1 LPLFFTGAARG
12 LGALESFRP
21 ARVDAFFA
29 ELFFAELFF
38 AKTFFAKIGDPF
50 GRHEGAAAST

>member
-12 LGALESFRP
+12 LGARESFRS
-21 ARVDAFFA
+21 ARVVAFFA
-29 ELFFAELFF
+29 ELVFAELVF